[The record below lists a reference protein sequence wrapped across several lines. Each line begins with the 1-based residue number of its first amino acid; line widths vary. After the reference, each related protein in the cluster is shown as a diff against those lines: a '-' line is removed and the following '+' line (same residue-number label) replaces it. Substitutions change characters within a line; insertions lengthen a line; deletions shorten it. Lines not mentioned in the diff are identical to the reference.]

1 MVHEHSVFNT
11 PIQEIILNGITGKGP
26 ILDIGGGGEGLVSRI
41 EGSRVC
47 AVDLRFGE
55 IREAQIYG
63 PDSQWIVGDGRRLC
77 FRDSSFGTAT
87 AWFMLGYVRTW
98 EDKSKIAAEVFRV
111 LRPNGLFSLL
121 ASRVVC
127 EEDRFVT
134 HIKYELP
141 DGEVFQTGYGVLGR
155 QNQTTDQVSALLEET
170 GFELE
175 AIEDHEF
182 WFRLEARKP
191 IG

>member
-1 MVHEHSVFNT
+1 MDPT
-11 PIQEIILNGITGKGP
+11 LNGLLEMAAGCASETPLLELPRLGSCLAMSELGKTNP
-26 ILDIGGGGEGLVSRI
+26 RLPQKYI
-41 EGSRVC
+41 E
-47 AVDLRFGE
+47 
-55 IREAQIYG
+55 
-63 PDSQWIVGDGRRLC
+63 
-77 FRDSSFGTAT
+77 
-87 AWFMLGYVRTW
+87 
-98 EDKSKIAAEVFRV
+98 
-111 LRPNGLFSLL
+111 
-121 ASRVVC
+121 SRVVC